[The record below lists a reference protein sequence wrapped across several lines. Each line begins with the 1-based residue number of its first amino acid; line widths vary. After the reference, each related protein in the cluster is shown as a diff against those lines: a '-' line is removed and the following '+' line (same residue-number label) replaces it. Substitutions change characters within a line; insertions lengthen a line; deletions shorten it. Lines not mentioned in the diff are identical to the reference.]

1 MFDKS
6 KFANIIKNIK
16 ETYSS
21 QEEFSKKTGIGRTSL
36 SQYMNMQLDKPPKP
50 DMLKKLAEASN
61 GITSYY
67 ELMEIC
73 GYIDLEVVF
82 KLKNNQDTNLCWA
95 NKGDLEDWGFK
106 VEDINNMIYLSNSA
120 IPDKN
125 KQIANILQKYPSD
138 ILNKFYTKAMLQ
150 TKNLSS
156 VMKPDINSDLLA
168 IDIDIL
174 KKQITEA
181 TQKIVL
187 NALMSENNVF
197 PISDTPIK
205 VTDVP
210 MERNQDDLLKKIGA
224 IPLSDIN
231 TFPIP
236 VLRYSKS
243 WI

>member
-1 MFDKS
+1 MFNKYLFSDILTKINSTYNSMSEFGEKAHLDRTYLS
-6 KFANIIKNIK
+6 KYIN
-16 ETYSS
+16 
-21 QEEFSKKTGIGRTSL
+21 KK
-36 SQYMNMQLDKPPKP
+36 LDNPPSP
-50 DMLKKLAEASN
+50 EILKKISEASN

-138 ILNKFYTKAMLQ
+138 ILNKFYAKAMLQ

-187 NALMSENNVF
+187 NALMSENNAF
-197 PISDTPIK
+197 PISDTSIK
-205 VTDVP
+205 VADVP
-210 MERNQDDLLKKIGA
+210 MERNTDDLLKKIGA
-224 IPLSDIN
+224 TPLSNEKTVKI
-231 TFPIP
+231 PI
-236 VLRYSKS
+236 LRNG
-243 WI
+243 